1 MKKILTVLMSLGL
14 LVACSSNHYSSIS
27 DGDEVIFTKA
37 DGTSY
42 SKQSLYEDMK
52 SNDIADTLKVGLINK
67 LAEYEGIDMEEVEN
81 EVSETV
87 DAMVTAGYDQFIIT
101 YYGSVSNYKNS
112 TIANQALTKLC
123 ENEVTN
129 NFDQYVS
136 DYEPYKAEIVYFD
149 TKEAAQAVLDAVANE
164 ENTFEYACTEN
175 GYTSEVSETLYTD
188 SDSDLPVDV
197 KDYVL
202 NTETTGLSDVIE
214 VSTTTTDSDGN
225 STVTPRY
232 YIVNLISKNAEDF
245 KDEFISTIAEKV
257 DQETLINSLL
267 EKYNIEVHDQSVYE
281 ALKDTYG
288 AVK

>member
-267 EKYNIEVHDQSVYE
+267 EKYNIEVHDQNVYE